1 MNRMV
6 IKALTAGVVLA
17 VLLCT
22 CAFTGAAAEVNAAV
36 IDPVAGIVTVSGIYP
51 MGENMRVTLTVT
63 IGENIFF
70 RRETAA
76 GEGGGFSFI
85 FSMNAGT
92 ETNIGDA
99 SGISKIIIGGA
110 GLSPVEKEIRF
121 INAADGSSFV
131 KAANR
136 ASNAEEMK
144 NAVEAYADGCG
155 IER

>member
-1 MNRMV
+1 MNRMGIRTLAACV
-6 IKALTAGVVLA
+6 MFA
-17 VLLCT
+17 VLLCG
-22 CAFTGAAAEVNAAV
+22 CALVGTAAEVNAAAV
-36 IDPVAGIVTVSGIYP
+36 IDSAVNTVTVSGTHP

-99 SGISKIIIGGA
+99 SRTFA
-110 GLSPVEKEIRF
+110 G
-121 INAADGSSFV
+121 
-131 KAANR
+131 
-136 ASNAEEMK
+136 
-144 NAVEAYADGCG
+144 
-155 IER
+155 